1 MDSLKNGMLEGRA
14 KIKGGEKMKKLIA
27 AALTAAMVVGSCAG
41 TLPVLA
47 DSTVESAAE
56 KTSDRGTAADA
67 GLIPDGINPSDY
79 HLGICIHS
87 MDNEYWAQEAQ
98 GAKLAAEYY
107 GLNCDILTC
116 DSDDNK
122 QLQGIKDYIAQYG
135 DKACFVVD
143 PSSTANTVNIAE
155 TCEDAGVFVTILA
168 HRADGLYPKDYPHFV
183 VSLMLDDMA
192 IGKATAKALFDS
204 IGGEGEVCELQGLLG
219 DDSATNRHAAFQAAL
234 KDYPNIKVVDS
245 QTASW
250 SQSDAMT
257 LAENWIVNYPDLKGI
272 YSANDTMALGA
283 VEALKNA
290 GKNGTVKV
298 SGCDGIEAALN
309 AVKDG
314 DMVITNAND
323 GYCIAGYGAAYAIQ
337 AALGILDPTTI
348 PDNERLIF
356 CKTTL
361 VTADN
366 ADDIINKF
374 IKTGD
379 PGYDYSD
386 LSYCISAYQED
397 TTSDVESA
405 AS

>member
-1 MDSLKNGMLEGRA
+1 M
-14 KIKGGEKMKKLIA
+14 
-27 AALTAAMVVGSCAG
+27 
-41 TLPVLA
+41 
-47 DSTVESAAE
+47 
-56 KTSDRGTAADA
+56 
-67 GLIPDGINPSDY
+67 
-79 HLGICIHS
+79 
-87 MDNEYWAQEAQ
+87 
-98 GAKLAAEYY
+98 
-107 GLNCDILTC
+107 
-116 DSDDNK
+116 
-122 QLQGIKDYIAQYG
+122 
-135 DKACFVVD
+135 
-143 PSSTANTVNIAE
+143 
-155 TCEDAGVFVTILA
+155 FVTILA

-323 GYCIAGYGAAYAIQ
+323 GYCIAGYGASYAIQ